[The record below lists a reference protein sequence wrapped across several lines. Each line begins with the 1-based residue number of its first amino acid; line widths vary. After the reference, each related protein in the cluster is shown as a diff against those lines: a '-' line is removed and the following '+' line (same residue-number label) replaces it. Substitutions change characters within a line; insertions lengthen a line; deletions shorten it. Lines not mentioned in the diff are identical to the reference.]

1 MFKRMIHFI
10 TYHIS
15 EYVLASSSSESE
27 GNSTQKYRTQMARS
41 MLQEGWA

>member
-15 EYVLASSSSESE
+15 EYVLASSSESE